1 MLNPTVLRHYWQ
13 QLLAIILLLT
23 SACLPISL
31 HAEGMVYQFSPVNQY
46 DINLTAA
53 YWNPIINYV
62 SEKSGV
68 KLSLKMGRTSADTT
82 SFVLAKEVDFAF
94 TNHLFSPDREKLGWK
109 VFGRRNV
116 PPVSGQI
123 IVPEESPITDIAQL
137 KGKDIAFPGPEA
149 LVAYKV
155 PMAHLINKGIDVNVI
170 FGGNQNGAIAQMLAG
185 KVQATGGN
193 SQLISAYS
201 AREKKKFRIL
211 WTSEPYYDL
220 ALMASDKVRLSDL
233 RAVSTAFFNM
243 KNDPQGKAVLQQAS
257 AKIGLTGDIYFI
269 PSDGSEYASYRKF
282 YQTAP
287 VNLR

>member
-1 MLNPTVLRHYWQ
+1 MLNPTVFRHYWQ
-13 QLLAIILLLT
+13 QLLSIASLITCACVPLT
-23 SACLPISL
+23 I
-31 HAEGMVYQFSPVNQY
+31 HAENTGYHFSPVNQY

-123 IVPEESPITDIAQL
+123 IVPEDSRITDIVQL

-193 SQLISAYS
+193 SQLIEAYS
-201 AREKKKFRIL
+201 TREKKKFRIL

-220 ALMASDKVRLSDL
+220 ALMASNKVKPADL
-233 RAVSTAFFNM
+233 KAVSAALFNM
-243 KNDPQGKAVLQQAS
+243 KNDPQGKEVLHQAS
-257 AKIGLTGDIYFI
+257 IKIGLTGDTCFI

-282 YQTAP
+282 YQSAP
-287 VNLR
+287 ASLR

>member
-1 MLNPTVLRHYWQ
+1 MLNPTVFRHYWQ
-13 QLLAIILLLT
+13 QLLSVALIVCTCVPLKGY
-23 SACLPISL
+23 
-31 HAEGMVYQFSPVNQY
+31 AENTAYRFSPVNQY

-123 IVPEESPITDIAQL
+123 VVPEDSPITDISQL
-137 KGKDIAFPGPEA
+137 KGKDITFPGPEA

-155 PMAHLINKGIDVNVI
+155 PMAHLISKGIDVNVI
-170 FGGNQNGAIAQMLAG
+170 FGGNQNGALAQLLAG

-201 AREKKKFRIL
+201 TREKKNSAFCG
-211 WTSEPYYDL
+211 
-220 ALMASDKVRLSDL
+220 RL
-233 RAVSTAFFNM
+233 
-243 KNDPQGKAVLQQAS
+243 
-257 AKIGLTGDIYFI
+257 
-269 PSDGSEYASYRKF
+269 
-282 YQTAP
+282 
-287 VNLR
+287 NLIMIWH